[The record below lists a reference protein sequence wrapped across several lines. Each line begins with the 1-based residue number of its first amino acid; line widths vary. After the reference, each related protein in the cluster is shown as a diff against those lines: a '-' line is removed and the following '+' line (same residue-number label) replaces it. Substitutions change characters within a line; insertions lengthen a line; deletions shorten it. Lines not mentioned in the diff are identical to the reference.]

1 MNLEIDGLAHV
12 WPQGNQRRI
21 EALEVSDLE
30 HGAALCRSAN
40 HLIRFVERSRDRFFN
55 EDVNAGFKQ
64 SARDFAVNFGWHG
77 DAGGIDPADQVAPVR
92 GPIGFSFAA
101 DRAGCFLVQ
110 IADGNEFRRAFGGER
125 RVNSCV
131 LPPETAGADDCC
143 DCRRR

>member
-1 MNLEIDGLAHV
+1 VNLEEHRLRH
-12 WPQGNQRRI
+12 QRQHSSHRRI

-30 HGAALCRSAN
+30 HRAALCRSAN

-55 EDVNAGFKQ
+55 QDVNAGFEQ

-92 GPIGFSFAA
+92 GPIGFSFTA

-143 DCRRR
+143 P